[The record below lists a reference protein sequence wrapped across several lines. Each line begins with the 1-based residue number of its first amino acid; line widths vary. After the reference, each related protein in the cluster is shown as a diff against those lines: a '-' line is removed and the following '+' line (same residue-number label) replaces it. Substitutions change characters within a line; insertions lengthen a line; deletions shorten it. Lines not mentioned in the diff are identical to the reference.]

1 MLLLCSLH
9 LDNVLDYSFTSVTKD
24 VTSCCHNHNCYTDEC
39 GFESATGSRHVEE
52 FVVFD
57 GVGDIIIMINIII
70 SNFFTIIFY
79 YISFTVISYVW

>member
-9 LDNVLDYSFTSVTKD
+9 LGNVLDYSFASVTKD

-39 GFESATGSRHVEE
+39 GFESATGSWHVEE

-57 GVGDIIIMINIII
+57 GVGDIVIIVC
-70 SNFFTIIFY
+70 TIYFNRC
-79 YISFTVISYVW
+79 SCC

>member
-9 LDNVLDYSFTSVTKD
+9 LGNVLDYSFASVTKD

-57 GVGDIIIMINIII
+57 GVGDIVIIV
-70 SNFFTIIFY
+70 FTIY
-79 YISFTVISYVW
+79 YNRCSCC

>member
-9 LDNVLDYSFTSVTKD
+9 LGNVLDYSFTSVTKD
-24 VTSCCHNHNCYTDEC
+24 VTSRCHNHNCYTDEC

-57 GVGDIIIMINIII
+57 GVGDIVIIVCITYFNRCICV
-70 SNFFTIIFY
+70 SGR
-79 YISFTVISYVW
+79 

>member
-9 LDNVLDYSFTSVTKD
+9 LGNVLDYSFASVTKD

-52 FVVFD
+52 FVVFNICSYAEIESFIS
-57 GVGDIIIMINIII
+57 VIIN
-70 SNFFTIIFY
+70 TLP
-79 YISFTVISYVW
+79 VQCH